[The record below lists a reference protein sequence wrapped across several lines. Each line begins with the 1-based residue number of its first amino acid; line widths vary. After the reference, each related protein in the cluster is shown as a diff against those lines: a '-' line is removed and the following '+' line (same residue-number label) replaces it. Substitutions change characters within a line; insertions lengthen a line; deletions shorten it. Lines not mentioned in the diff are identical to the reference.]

1 MVIKQ
6 RARNDE
12 DKTARREH
20 ILDTA
25 VRLWDERPY
34 DELTMSDLAKTVG
47 LAKGTLYLYFRTK
60 EEVFVAVLERLLWTW
75 FATVDERLD
84 AKEHAAPGEVADLLA
99 DTLRGQERMVRLL
112 ALLNTVLEQNVNVE
126 VGLKFKADLAERLA
140 ITGARLARLLP
151 GLDGPRVLL
160 HMNALVIGLFTVTA
174 ETPAL
179 KAARDHESLRHLAMD
194 FDTELRFS
202 LAALLG
208 GLTQEV

>member
-12 DKTARREH
+12 DKVARREH

-25 VRLWDERPY
+25 AALWDERPY
-34 DELTMSDLAKTVG
+34 DELTMSDLARTVG

-75 FATVDERLD
+75 FDTVNDRLSAKDRAT
-84 AKEHAAPGEVADLLA
+84 PNEVADLLA
-99 DTLRGQERMVRLL
+99 DTLRGDERMIRLL
-112 ALLNTVLEQNVNVE
+112 AILNTVLEQNVNAD
-126 VGLKFKADLAERLA
+126 VGLKFKADLATRLA
-140 ITGARLARLLP
+140 DTGTRLQRLLP
-151 GLDGPRVLL
+151 GLDGPRALL
-160 HMNALVIGLFTVTA
+160 HLNALVIGLFNVTA

-179 KAARDHESLRHLAMD
+179 KAARNDASLRHLAMD

-202 LAALLG
+202 LAALLR
-208 GLTQEV
+208 GLSQEV